1 MSWWCQWRAVTGRV
15 VLGILHGRRNLIF
28 WTSFPALMLLLFG
41 MIYAGGRSTATSFD
55 STAPGILIG
64 AALFFSMLSG
74 PLTLLVGER
83 EHGTLRRL
91 LLSPLAPS
99 AYFTGVATA
108 FLLVAAW
115 QALVVYGIAY
125 VFGGRF
131 HGSLALGAVLIL
143 MSALAY
149 IGIGFFFGAVLAKRA
164 EEATSPVAAIGVPL
178 LVLGGTFFS
187 VDVLPPA
194 LLAMTH
200 MNPVYHM
207 NHALREVS
215 AHGAGLADIGPNFAF
230 LLVTCAGAL
239 LLGARAYTG
248 LLERE
253 RAGGVL

>member
-1 MSWWCQWRAVTGRV
+1 MSWWSQWRAVVGRV
-15 VLGILHGRRNLIF
+15 VRGLLRSRRNLVF
-28 WTSFPALMLLLFG
+28 WTLFPALMLLLFG

-55 STAPGILIG
+55 TTAPGILVG

-99 AYFTGVATA
+99 AYFTGVACA

-115 QALVVYGIAY
+115 QALVVYGIAFAY
-125 VFGGRF
+125 GGRF
-131 HGSLALGAVLIL
+131 HGNLGLGVALVL

-149 IGIGFFFGAVLAKRA
+149 IGIGFYFGAVLAKRT
-164 EEATSPVAAIGVPL
+164 EEVTGPVAAIGVPL

-187 VDVLPPA
+187 VGVLPPS
-194 LLAMTH
+194 LLALTH

-215 AHGAGLADIGPNFAF
+215 AHGATLADIAPSFAF
-230 LLVTCAGAL
+230 LAVTCIGAL
-239 LLGARAYTG
+239 LLGARAYSG
-248 LLERE
+248 LLQRE